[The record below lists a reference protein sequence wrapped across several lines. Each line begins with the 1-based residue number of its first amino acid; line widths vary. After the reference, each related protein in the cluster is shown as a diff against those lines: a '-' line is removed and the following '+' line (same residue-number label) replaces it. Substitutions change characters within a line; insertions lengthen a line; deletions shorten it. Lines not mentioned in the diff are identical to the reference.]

1 MKRPAVFVGVVLSV
15 VILAFLA
22 AGVAAEKP
30 FTARAAAKGAAKGP
44 AKGGTDIGKESEI
57 YGPMTVRALPA
68 AARGTERPVDQKQ
81 CFECHD
87 AIQALKEGGKHANN
101 NCVNCHDGAAEHLK
115 DESKRPATRFGTDT
129 CGGCHPD
136 QYSSLNTLNLKK
148 PARTEKSL
156 LTERSPNPF
165 WDKLMMGHGFTKEHA
180 NPRSH
185 AFMLV
190 DQFVVDRAF
199 GGRFQPKNGWSY
211 VAMPG
216 PVKAWDVIEDRYPD
230 VKEQKV
236 FLPETAAAVNPTCM
250 QCKTQDQILKWKY
263 MGDKDERAMWD
274 RTSNPVAMAK
284 DVQNGMNCFICHD
297 PHAAKPRIV
306 RDALIQALTRPEKDT
321 LWHKDKNPTKI
332 DVRDFREGYRKIAL
346 LSKYDANLQCG
357 QCHVEYNCNPGFDS
371 RTGEYSI
378 KAGDQRT
385 NHFPFKNVLSIFDH
399 YNALGF
405 RDFRHALTGGLLWK
419 AQHPESETYWGS
431 VHDRAGA
438 KCDACHMPKVRNA
451 RGKVYTSHWATSPK
465 SYLKQTC
472 LTSKCHPN
480 LTEHQAIYEIES
492 IRNYTK
498 GRMRKA
504 EFWLSELIDKIV
516 EAKAA
521 GLPADVIREAQEQH
535 QKAHVLWEW
544 WTAENSDGFHN
555 PSLARESL
563 TRSIEESKKG
573 IKLIVDATAKKTA
586 SK

>member
-1 MKRPAVFVGVVLSV
+1 MKLPKLSLGVVLAV
-15 VILAFLA
+15 AVLTCAA
-22 AGVAAEKP
+22 AGAAGKPAVRTAAKPGSDIGAEK
-30 FTARAAAKGAAKGP
+30 
-44 AKGGTDIGKESEI
+44 EI
-57 YGPMTVRALPA
+57 YGPMALRAVPKV
-68 AARGTERPVDQKQ
+68 ARPTDRPVDQKQ
-81 CFECHD
+81 CYECHEE
-87 AIQALKEGGKHANN
+87 IRALKEGGRHASN
-101 NCVNCHDGAAEHLK
+101 NCVNCHDGTAEHLK
-115 DESKRPATRFGTDT
+115 DESRRPVTRLGEET

-190 DQFVVDRAF
+190 DQFLVDRAF
-199 GGRFQPKNGWSY
+199 GGRFQPKAGWSY
-211 VAMPG
+211 VSLPG
-216 PVKAWDVIEDRYPD
+216 PVRAWDVIEDRYPGNTEH
-230 VKEQKV
+230 KA

-250 QCKTQDQILKWKY
+250 QCKTQDQILKWRY
-263 MGDKDERAMWD
+263 MGDKDERAKWD

-297 PHAAKPRIV
+297 PHAARPRIV

-321 LWHKDKNPTKI
+321 LWHRDPKPTKI
-332 DVRDFREGYRKIAL
+332 DVKDFREGYRKIAL
-346 LSKYDANLQCG
+346 LEKYDANLQCG

-371 RTGEYSI
+371 RTGEFSI
-378 KAGDQRT
+378 KAPDRRT
-385 NHFPFKNVLSIFDH
+385 NHFPFKNVLSIYDH
-399 YNALGF
+399 YEALGF
-405 RDFRHALTGGLLWK
+405 RDFRHGLTGGLLWK
-419 AQHPESETYWGS
+419 AQHPEAETYWGS

-438 KCDACHMPKVRNA
+438 RCDACHMPKVRNA
-451 RGKVYTSHWATSPK
+451 KGKVYTSHWATSPK
-465 SYLKQTC
+465 NYLKQTC

-504 EFWLSELIDKIV
+504 EFWLSELIDRIV

-521 GLPADVIREAQEQH
+521 GISADVIREAQEQH

-563 TRSIEESKKG
+563 TKSMEESKKG
-573 IKLIVDATAKKTA
+573 IRLIADAMAKKTA